1 MSVRGEG
8 VSCVSCVRGGQCV
21 SVAGYAV
28 SLVPRPSCLQNNT
41 SSPTRDEAR
50 YMYAV

>member
-1 MSVRGEG
+1 M
-8 VSCVSCVRGGQCV
+8 

-28 SLVPRPSCLQNNT
+28 SLVPRPSCLQNNA